1 MSDTKT
7 HDEAPA
13 APNSPAALA
22 VAVPTAEEERP
33 AFLGTTRR
41 RLILVAIGL
50 VAVSLVLT
58 FVGSAGGALG
68 AVLWGSV
75 GVFFLGALVVGL
87 MESGARRSLEQSRS
101 EAGDPL
107 ATDGSDV
114 VDAKPLLTPGNP
126 LRPLRGGITAAIG
139 AIGAFVLMAV
149 HGHAFLIG
157 SISWSPSV
165 PLGIALCI
173 VCVWGLMDLMGT
185 FDDADE
191 RIASTHALG
200 DLRPSILRLAG
211 SLLAFC
217 LAIAFAARGLVIPQ
231 WAWGFVVTATFLWL
245 VAEVFR
251 AGVKLGPWAAD
262 EAGASRPL
270 LHRHGFWVLV
280 AAAVLYFPM
289 MGAYSLWDPW
299 ETHYG
304 EVSREILA
312 RDDWISLWWSQDG
325 WFFSKPI
332 LDFWIQ
338 AISMATLGLHY
349 MPDKMLIGDGTLPT
363 MHPEWIV
370 RTPVVLMTIVAMY
383 LLYKGVAKAY
393 GRRAALL
400 GAFVLATM
408 PDWWFLAHQT
418 MTDMPCVAA
427 LTAAMGL
434 LLLGLHTDGNET
446 IRVYEVRAGSA
457 SWRISAWHIVLGLIA
472 LTIVPQILYL
482 FSRNLDILWKP
493 GAHGFHPHWDEFW
506 SGSGG
511 GNCGLPGN
519 EACTRTLPASIP
531 KSVGASPDGFVNGII
546 RTFGAFE
553 PFLQGLLWSGV
564 LAVIFFLN
572 WGERRTRRLLY
583 LGAWFFA
590 SVATMAKGPEGIA
603 LPAACALVYLVARGQ
618 QRDIM
623 ARIKALVG
631 DLTQLEIPSGT
642 LVFLAMVLP
651 WWVAMYV
658 RHGTPFTDRLIFHD
672 MFNRAL
678 HHVHDTNEGDD
689 TSFRFYVWQLG
700 YATFP
705 WTGLAPLGL
714 LYWLRRGD
722 MKQKRRADTAILL
735 SMWFLFTFA
744 LFSYMGT
751 KFHHYIFP
759 SVPPIAMLIGVAL
772 DDMLGERPLVSASGI
787 VPYVLGI
794 GGGALLA
801 VFGLAKMWPGSVFGV
816 RPDPA
821 SLTPAS
827 PYLGGALILVGIAMV
842 FLFARMFRAKRDA
855 SPDVETKTA
864 SHASTMY
871 AGVGIAAAFVLAV
884 VGRDLAMKSE
894 AGEGPGAIR
903 LLQLF
908 TYNYK
913 RLWPDSLD
921 FGAVLTAFAVASVV
935 ISIAIAWKKI
945 RAHAVMLF
953 AAVSFVWAVWG
964 IDVYMAK
971 TAPHWG
977 QHEVIAAYY
986 ANRATPDEELVA
998 YQMNWKGENFYTG
1011 NHIPAFVSTGSSFTS
1026 WIKKKKDEG
1035 AKVMFFVTEHSR
1047 IGGLKNEVGAKSY
1060 RELTTKEICNKFV
1073 LIRAEF

>member
-1 MSDTKT
+1 
-7 HDEAPA
+7 
-13 APNSPAALA
+13 
-22 VAVPTAEEERP
+22 
-33 AFLGTTRR
+33 
-41 RLILVAIGL
+41 
-50 VAVSLVLT
+50 
-58 FVGSAGGALG
+58 
-68 AVLWGSV
+68 
-75 GVFFLGALVVGL
+75 VVGL
-87 MESGARRSLEQSRS
+87 MESGARRTLEHARGD
-101 EAGDPL
+101 AG
-107 ATDGSDV
+107 GSPAADSV
-114 VDAKPLLTPGNP
+114 EPAESKPLLPPGNP
-126 LRPLRGGITAAIG
+126 LRLMRGGVTAAIG
-139 AIGAFVLMAV
+139 AIGAFILMAV

-157 SISWSPSV
+157 AISWSPSV
-165 PLGIALCI
+165 PIGALLCM
-173 VCVWGLMDLMGT
+173 VCVWGVMDLLGT
-185 FDDADE
+185 FDDADD
-191 RIASTHALG
+191 RIAATHSFTS
-200 DLRPSILRLAG
+200 LRPAILRVTA
-211 SLLAFC
+211 SFLAFC
-217 LAIAFAARGLVIPQ
+217 FAIAFAARGLVIPQ
-231 WAWGFVVTATFLWL
+231 WAWGFLVTGSFLWL

-251 AGVKLGPWAAD
+251 TGVQLGAWATD
-262 EAGASRPL
+262 ETGASRPL

-349 MPDKMLIGDGTLPT
+349 MPDKMLIGGGTLPT

-427 LTAAMGL
+427 LTSAMGL
-434 LLLGLHTDGNET
+434 LLLGLNTDGTET
-446 IRVYEVRAGSA
+446 VRVYEVKVGRA
-457 SWRISAWHIVLGLIA
+457 SWRLSAWHIVMGLIA
-472 LTIVPQILYL
+472 LAIVPQILYL
-482 FSRNLDILWKP
+482 FSRNLELLWKP
-493 GAHGFHPHWDEFW
+493 GAYGFHPKWDEFW

-531 KSVGASPDGFVNGII
+531 KSVGATPDGIVNEVV

-553 PFLQGLLWSGV
+553 PFLQGLLWSVV
-564 LAVIFFLN
+564 LGVIFFLN
-572 WGERRTRRLLY
+572 WGERRIRRLLY
-583 LGAWFFA
+583 LAAWFFA

-623 ARIKALVG
+623 ARIKALVS

-642 LVFLAMVLP
+642 LIFLAMVLP

-772 DDMLGERPLVSASGI
+772 DDMLGDRPLVAGTGI
-787 VPYVLGI
+787 VPYALGI

-801 VFGLAKMWPGSVFGV
+801 VFGLAKLWPGSVFGG
-816 RPDPA
+816 RPDAA
-821 SLTPAS
+821 SLAPSS
-827 PYLGGALILVGIAMV
+827 PYMAAALLAAGIVMV
-842 FLFARMFRAKRDA
+842 VVFVRMFRARRDEP
-855 SPDVETKTA
+855 SEPESKGA

-871 AGVGIAAAFVLAV
+871 AGVGIAAAFVLAI

-921 FGAVLTAFAVASVV
+921 FGAVLTAFSVAAIAV
-935 ISIAIAWKKI
+935 SIAISWKKI
-945 RAHAVMLF
+945 RTHAVMVF
-953 AAVSFVWAVWG
+953 AALSFVWAVWG

-986 ANRATPDEELVA
+986 ANRASEDETLVA

-1011 NHIPAFVSTGSSFTS
+1011 NRIPAFVSTGSNFTT
-1026 WIKKKKDEG
+1026 WLKKKKDEG

-1073 LIRAEF
+1073 LIRADF